1 MGQPFVV
8 QVINEAADV
17 VPSNVLATVFTQWY
31 GVLFAEVQVLSAAD
45 PRRRGARAWAP
56 GDGYEVFVREDQ
68 ALQQPAK
75 AYTLTTQPLLP
86 EHRVVFVSAGHTRS
100 DLQTAL
106 LREVGCTLGI
116 ANDVKANTLPD
127 AVISEC
133 RYTYSVPLSADVNAV
148 GTRVSVAVAYSLG
161 MCLQCVVWV
170 FQVSDADV
178 KECLD
183 TIAQVGS
190 QRTCNGIC
198 FVYSQS

>member
-1 MGQPFVV
+1 MLSRQRAEDRDVGQPFVV

-86 EHRVVFVSAGHTRS
+86 EHRVVFVSAGHTTR

-106 LREVGCTLGI
+106 LREVGRTLGI
-116 ANDVKANTLPD
+116 DSDVTSNKLPD
-127 AVISEC
+127 AVIREC
-133 RYTYSVPLSADVNAV
+133 MDIYSVPLSADVVEV
-148 GTRVSVAVAYSLG
+148 GTQVLGVA
-161 MCLQCVVWV
+161 
-170 FQVSDADV
+170 
-178 KECLD
+178 
-183 TIAQVGS
+183 
-190 QRTCNGIC
+190 
-198 FVYSQS
+198 